1 MKKFF
6 MKLTAIAVMPM
17 LLAACTK
24 DEVNPTPTNG
34 GKEGEIE
41 LILKNESVAD
51 GTRAFGSGTTESW
64 EKSISSAVL
73 IVYNTSGHANPAPR
87 TDRRRNERL
96 DHDADQ
102 VRTSGRERR
111 CLVRFLCRY

>member
-1 MKKFF
+1 MKNFF
-6 MKLTAIAVMPM
+6 MKLTAIAVM
-17 LLAACTK
+17 LALFAACAK
-24 DEVNPTPTNG
+24 DEANPTPTNG

-73 IVYNTSGHANPAPR
+73 IVYNI
-87 TDRRRNERL
+87 
-96 DHDADQ
+96 
-102 VRTSGRERR
+102 GRD
-111 CLVRFLCRY
+111 CGGG

>member
-1 MKKFF
+1 

-64 EKSISSAVL
+64 EKSI
-73 IVYNTSGHANPAPR
+73 YW
-87 TDRRRNERL
+87 E
-96 DHDADQ
+96 
-102 VRTSGRERR
+102 
-111 CLVRFLCRY
+111 LVSILSNRG

>member
-1 MKKFF
+1 

-41 LILKNESVAD
+41 LILKNEV
-51 GTRAFGSGTTESW
+51 
-64 EKSISSAVL
+64 
-73 IVYNTSGHANPAPR
+73 
-87 TDRRRNERL
+87 
-96 DHDADQ
+96 
-102 VRTSGRERR
+102 
-111 CLVRFLCRY
+111 

>member
-73 IVYNTSGHANPAPR
+73 IVYNTSG
-87 TDRRRNERL
+87 TQILRRSERL

-111 CLVRFLCRY
+111 CLV